1 MSHRTAAGRGRPA
14 WANRRLLPQSA
25 VIVGLVASTIA
36 YIPVGKPAVSAL
48 GGSGAVVAEARS
60 VSVIVNGETR
70 TVKTRAQTV
79 GGLLDELGYSG
90 HAVPSVPEETRLDRL
105 SSPLSIDLAREVT
118 IVSGGNSFQ
127 VFTRVATVRE
137 LLQKTGLELN
147 TQLSESKGVF
157 ETTAVYDGMTVYVK
171 KLDLPLSVKEDE
183 QIPFASEQ
191 FVDPSMAPGTRRV
204 IRPGKVGQRVRI
216 YRVEASK
223 NGSLNRVLVS
233 TSTVKKPVAEQI
245 AIGVNGGGI
254 EAAGSH
260 PTLSDYPGS
269 RPQQSQGS
277 ENSSSSSPS
286 WSWSLPSGPQSDK
299 PGSGATG
306 NPNSPWTWGQYPGRP
321 NTSYPTVTPPPSPS
335 RPPWRPTTPPTGG
348 GGGGGGGGGPAGP
361 STKPPASTPPAT
373 KPPATKPPA
382 TSPPASTRPPATPT
396 PPSSTGGGGAPS
408 PTPSVPAQGS
418 FWNPGTAP
426 SSPPAS
432 P

>member
-1 MSHRTAAGRGRPA
+1 MGYMSHRTAAGRGRPA

-36 YIPVGKPAVSAL
+36 YIPVGRPAVSAL
-48 GGSGAVVAEARS
+48 GETGAVAEEARS
-60 VSVIVNGETR
+60 VSLIVNGDTR

-79 GGLLDELGYSG
+79 RGLLDELGYAG

-105 SSPLSIDLAREVT
+105 SAPLSIDLAREVT

-137 LLQKTGLELN
+137 LLVKTGLELN
-147 TQLSESKGVF
+147 TQLSESKGVH
-157 ETTAVYDGMTVYVK
+157 ETTPVYDGMTVYVK

-245 AIGVNGGGI
+245 AIGVNGSGI
-254 EAAGSH
+254 EAGGSH
-260 PTLSDYPGS
+260 PTLSEYPGNGS
-269 RPQQSQGS
+269 LSSQGA
-277 ENSSSSSPS
+277 EDRPS
-286 WSWSLPSGPQSDK
+286 GNQTWSWSLPSGQQTPQP
-299 PGSGATG
+299 PGGTG
-306 NPNSPWTWGQYPGRP
+306 SPSSQWTWSPYPVRPNRPSSATPKPP
-321 NTSYPTVTPPPSPS
+321 NTSTPTQQPSTPAPTPSTPRPSSKPTPPPGS
-335 RPPWRPTTPPTGG
+335 
-348 GGGGGGGGGPAGP
+348 GGGGGGP
-361 STKPPASTPPAT
+361 TLPA
-373 KPPATKPPA
+373 
-382 TSPPASTRPPATPT
+382 
-396 PPSSTGGGGAPS
+396 
-408 PTPSVPAQGS
+408 PTPSSPVPTRPQPSGQPSSAPQPGSSQTPVAPTSSEGS
-418 FWNPGTAP
+418 F
-426 SSPPAS
+426 
-432 P
+432 